1 MRSRKGGQRSDRVA
15 AQIQEV
21 LASLLLFDVNDP
33 RLKRV
38 QITGVEC
45 TPDLKFADV
54 YFIAIDADSPEPEE
68 DVIEAVEKSAGFLR
82 KMLSDRLEVRY
93 TPELRFAYDESV
105 ARGRRI
111 EALLAEVVP
120 AEEVVPGEPGR
131 EGDDE

>member
-15 AQIQEV
+15 AQLQEL
-21 LASLLLFDVNDP
+21 LASLLLFEVNDP

-45 TPDLKFADV
+45 SPDLKFADV
-54 YFIAIDADSPEPEE
+54 YFIVIDADSPEPDD
-68 DVIEAVEKSAGFLR
+68 DVVSAVERSAGFLR
-82 KMLSDRLEVRY
+82 KMLSDRLEMRY

-111 EALLAEVVP
+111 EELLAD
-120 AEEVVPGEPGR
+120 VVPGPGR
-131 EGDDE
+131 EGEEE